1 MRRAGQTAAVSPQIS
16 DIHAISC
23 GLADRSSL
31 GIHVHG
37 GNTGCIRRA
46 VYDAQ
51 TGAANDFIFRI
62 FE

>member
-1 MRRAGQTAAVSPQIS
+1 VSPQIG
-16 DIHAISC
+16 DIHAISN

-31 GIHVHG
+31 GIHVNG
-37 GNTGCIRRA
+37 GNIGCIRRA
-46 VYDAQ
+46 VHDAR